1 MMDTGKWA
9 EIDLDT
15 AGFAYPG
22 AALKKAWTSL
32 HAGDLEPWP
41 DDEDIIEGWRAFHA
55 GDFAAAVDAAEAAG
69 DAAHTLANK
78 AAGIY
83 ADYLEEDDAVK
94 QAIYQAG
101 IERSERAIAA
111 FPTDPNAHY
120 FHAYNLGRYSQCI
133 SVAKALSQGLG
144 GKIKASLERTLEL
157 APKHGEAQTAMG
169 LYHAEIIAKV
179 GKLVGSMTY
188 GASAD
193 KAIEYFEE
201 ALRLSDAPI
210 TWIEYGNGL
219 YLLYGDKKLDESN
232 GAYARAADKKPIDAM
247 QALDVRFASESLP

>member
-1 MMDTGKWA
+1 MDTRKWA

-22 AALKKAWTSL
+22 AALKNAWSAL

-41 DDEDIIEGWRAFHA
+41 EDEDIVEGWRAFHA

-69 DAAHTLANK
+69 EAAHALASK

-94 QAIYQAG
+94 QAIYKAG
-101 IERSERAIAA
+101 IDRSERAIAS
-111 FPTDPNAHY
+111 FPDDPNAHY

-144 GKIKASLERTLEL
+144 GKIRTSLERTLEL
-157 APKHGEAQTAMG
+157 APKHAEAHTAMG

-193 KAIEYFEE
+193 KAIEHFET
-201 ALRLSDAPI
+201 ALGLSDAPI
-210 TWIEYGNGL
+210 AWIEYGNGL
-219 YLLYGDKKLDESN
+219 YLLYGDKKVDESN
-232 GAYARAADKKPIDAM
+232 DAYAKAAAKKPIDAM
-247 QALDVRFASESLP
+247 QALDVRYAADSMG

>member
-1 MMDTGKWA
+1 MDTRKWA

-22 AALKKAWTSL
+22 NALKKAWTSL

-41 DDEDIIEGWRAFHA
+41 TDDDVVDGWRAFHA

-69 DAAHTLANK
+69 DAAYTLANK

-101 IERSERAIAA
+101 IDRSETAIAT
-111 FPTDPNAHY
+111 FPEDANAHY

-144 GKIKASLERTLEL
+144 GKIRTSLERALDL
-157 APKHGEAQTAMG
+157 APDHGEAHTAMG

-188 GASAD
+188 GANAD
-193 KAIEYFEE
+193 KALEHFEE
-201 ALRLSDAPI
+201 ALRLAPTPI
-210 TWIEYGNGL
+210 AWIEYGNGL
-219 YLLYGDKKLDESN
+219 YLLYGDKKVDESN
-232 GAYARAADKKPIDAM
+232 DAYVKAAAIKPIDAM
-247 QALDVRFASESLP
+247 QALDVRYAAHSMG